1 MSSHLAKN
9 CTSYP
14 YLLSSTRRY
23 SSNGFWTKPLNFIAG
38 ERVRP
43 TNDNRSQDFSVVEPA
58 TGKILCESPSSGKAD
73 VDRAVKAAQEAFQIW
88 SQVPAIERARIMQ
101 KTARKLAGSTFPALV
116 VPCIHPSV
124 KPWGMRGIGAW
135 NYPIQMA
142 GWKAAPALGLVFG
155 NTMVFKPLPVHTTT
169 ALLLA
174 DSLYWWFA
182 QGAFNVCRVRKQ
194 SFLTSHP
201 GVKKVSFTGVWAT
214 DCGLPKGA
222 FNVVQG
228 QGETG
233 HLLTSHPGVK
243 KVSFTG
249 IVATGKLIMKSCA
262 DDIKS
267 LTLELGGKSPLL
279 IFSDADLDNA
289 AKGAVMANFLTQGE
303 VCSNAT
309 RILGERS
316 IKDEFVKRFIERTKK
331 MKIKG
336 GRNAFPDSALTGLSL
351 LQHHARRALVR
362 PPPGRQRCT
371 ICVGIGAWNYP
382 IQMAGWKSAP
392 ALACGNTMVF
402 KPSQFTPATALLLAE
417 VYADCGLPKGAFN
430 VVQGEGETG
439 HFLTSHPGVKKV
451 SFTGSVATGKLIMK
465 SCADDIKS
473 LTLEL
478 GGKSPLL
485 IFSDADLDNAAKGAV
500 MANFL
505 TQGEVCSNAT
515 RIFVERSIKDEFV
528 KRFIER
534 TKKMKIGDPHLED
547 TTFGALISKA
557 HQDKVM
563 GYIEGAKKE
572 GATILYGGERVTP
585 DDPALADGFYILP
598 TIMDNVTDDMVISRE
613 EVFGPVATIMTF
625 DTEEEAVTR
634 ANNTQL
640 GLACG
645 LFTKDVQRAHRVAAQ
660 LEAGNCWI
668 NNYNNLPPG
677 VPFGGYKQSG
687 LGRENGTAT
696 IDHYT
701 QLKTVYVEAGDV
713 DCPV

>member
-73 VDRAVKAAQEAFQIW
+73 IDRAVKAAQDAFQIW
-88 SQVPAIERARIMQ
+88 SQVPAIERARMMQ
-101 KTARKLAGSTFPALV
+101 KAART
-116 VPCIHPSV
+116 
-124 KPWGMRGIGAW
+124 
-135 NYPIQMA
+135 
-142 GWKAAPALGLVFG
+142 
-155 NTMVFKPLPVHTTT
+155 
-169 ALLLA
+169 LA
-174 DSLYWWFA
+174 DNLEDFA
-182 QGAFNVCRVRKQ
+182 RLEVTNNGKPIWEARCDIQ
-194 SFLTSHP
+194 S
-201 GVKKVSFTGVWAT
+201 A
-214 DCGLPKGA
+214 
-222 FNVVQG
+222 
-228 QGETG
+228 
-233 HLLTSHPGVK
+233 
-243 KVSFTG
+243 
-249 IVATGKLIMKSCA
+249 I
-262 DDIKS
+262 
-267 LTLELGGKSPLL
+267 
-279 IFSDADLDNA
+279 DAIDFYA
-289 AKGAVMANFLTQGE
+289 
-303 VCSNAT
+303 
-309 RILGERS
+309 
-316 IKDEFVKRFIERTKK
+316 
-331 MKIKG
+331 
-336 GRNAFPDSALTGLSL
+336 GLSPSMTG
-351 LQHHARRALVR
+351 QHIPCPGGSFAYTRREPLGV
-362 PPPGRQRCT
+362 
-371 ICVGIGAWNYP
+371 CVGIGAWNYP

-430 VVQGEGETG
+430 VVQGQGETG
-439 HFLTSHPGVKKV
+439 HLLTSHPGVKKV

-485 IFSDADLDNAAKGAV
+485 IFRDADLDNAAKGAV

-534 TKKMKIGDPHLED
+534 TKKMKIGNPHLED

-585 DDPALADGFYILP
+585 EDPALADGFYISP
-598 TIMDNVTDDMVISRE
+598 TIMDDVTDDMVISRE

-625 DTEEEAVTR
+625 DTEEEAVKR

-645 LFTKDVQRAHRVAAQ
+645 MFTKDVQRAHRVAAQ

-701 QLKTVYVEAGDV
+701 QLKTVFVEAGDV